1 MILHPRIVGDEGRP
15 QTGLFR
21 YIDTIIFHV
30 CENII
35 LFTFVVKIMN
45 VRNLQNYPY
54 AKLIP
59 SLVITIVRFPVF

>member
-1 MILHPRIVGDEGRP
+1 MILHPRILGVEGRP

-45 VRNLQNYPY
+45 VRNLQNY
-54 AKLIP
+54 
-59 SLVITIVRFPVF
+59 TIR